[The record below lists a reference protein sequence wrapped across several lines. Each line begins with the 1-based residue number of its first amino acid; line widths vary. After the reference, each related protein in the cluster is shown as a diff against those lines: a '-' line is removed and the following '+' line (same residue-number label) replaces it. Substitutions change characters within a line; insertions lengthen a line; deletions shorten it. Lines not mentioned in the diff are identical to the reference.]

1 MSDKRVNDFA
11 GPKIEARR
19 FSFNYGEKQA
29 LRDVDLAIPR
39 NSLQVIM
46 GPTGS
51 GKTTFLR
58 ALNRL
63 NDMVPRTRTGGEL
76 LIDGSNVYGRFTDVA
91 RLRSRVGMV
100 FALPTPLPLS
110 IFDNVAYGPRCR
122 GVKGSELKD
131 TVENALKQAAIWD
144 EIADRL
150 NDSAADLS
158 GGQQQRLSLAR
169 VLAVKPEIILLDEP
183 TSGLDPLSTLRIE
196 EALRELVAS
205 YTIVLVTHNPL
216 QAARIGGNIAFFY
229 LGELVETGPAADMFT
244 NPKNRRTEDY
254 ITGKFG

>member
-1 MSDKRVNDFA
+1 MNQRQDGFTGA
-11 GPKIEARR
+11 KIEARR
-19 FSFNYGEKQA
+19 FSFSYGDKPA
-29 LRDVDLAIPR
+29 LKAIDLAVPR

-63 NDMVPRTRTGGEL
+63 NDLVPRIRTEGEL
-76 LIDGSNVYGRFTDVA
+76 LLDGQNVYGHGMDVA

-131 TVENALKQAAIWD
+131 RVEAALKQAAIWD

-150 NDSAADLS
+150 DDSAAALS

-169 VLAVKPEIILLDEP
+169 VLAVQPEIILLDEP

-196 EALRELVAS
+196 EALRELVAD

-216 QAARIGGNIAFFY
+216 QAARIGGQVAFFY
-229 LGELVETGPAADMFT
+229 LGELVETGPADELFT
-244 NPKNRRTEDY
+244 RPRDRRTEDY

>member
-1 MSDKRVNDFA
+1 MNEGGQDRLGF
-11 GPKIEARR
+11 KIEARG
-19 FSFNYGEKQA
+19 FNFFYGERQA
-29 LRDVDLAIPR
+29 LKDISFAVPG
-39 NSLQVIM
+39 NTLQVIM

-63 NDMVPRTRTGGEL
+63 NDLVPRIRTAGEL
-76 LIDGSNVYGRFTDVA
+76 LIDGHNVYARGTDVA

-131 TVENALKQAAIWD
+131 RVEHALKQAAIWD
-144 EIADRL
+144 EVADRL
-150 NDSAADLS
+150 NDSAAALS
-158 GGQQQRLSLAR
+158 GGQQQRLALAR
-169 VLAVKPEIILLDEP
+169 VLAMRPEIILLDEP

-196 EALRELVAS
+196 EALRELVS
-205 YTIVLVTHNPL
+205 DYTIILVTHNPL
-216 QAARIGGNIAFFY
+216 QAARIGGNVAFFY
-229 LGELVETGPAADMFT
+229 LGELVENGPAGELFT
-244 NPKNRRTEDY
+244 NPRDRRTEDY